1 MAKQQRDNLNIVQG
15 EGVPSNKM
23 ASPMTTGF
31 SPAQRGTLDK
41 VRNLNEPEDT
51 LGLVTPRRKK

>member
-1 MAKQQRDNLNIVQG
+1 
-15 EGVPSNKM
+15 M

-41 VRNLNEPEDT
+41 VRNLNEPEDYSRLSHT
-51 LGLVTPRRKK
+51 AT

>member
-1 MAKQQRDNLNIVQG
+1 MAKKPSENLNVVHE
-15 EGVPSNKM
+15 EGTPSNRM